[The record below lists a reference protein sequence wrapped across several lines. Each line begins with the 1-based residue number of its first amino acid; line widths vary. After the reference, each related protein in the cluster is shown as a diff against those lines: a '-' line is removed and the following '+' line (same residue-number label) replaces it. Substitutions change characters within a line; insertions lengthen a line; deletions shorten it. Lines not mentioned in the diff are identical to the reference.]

1 MGNCVWEQAAG
12 LELFQGLPPMLLKE
26 LLNGAKWVEYPKKKN
41 VFSAGESVRTVY
53 VVLDGKVMLYNLTR
67 HGNRKILFFL
77 GRGKLLNHNICDTRP
92 VSVFCETVCPAVL
105 LEIPLERFQKYMNES
120 MELTGRI
127 LREYERY
134 IWRLSHQLKNTT
146 GSLLIERKIAA
157 KLWKLGRD
165 FGVRSSQG
173 IQIELEL
180 TMTVLADFV
189 GAPRETVSRACQNLV
204 RRGLLIYR
212 NRRFLLPDPDG
223 LAAFYKV

>member
-1 MGNCVWEQAAG
+1 MEQ
-12 LELFQGLPPMLLKE
+12 
-26 LLNGAKWVEYPKKKN
+26 NGW
-41 VFSAGESVRTVY
+41 SIQ
-53 VVLDGKVMLYNLTR
+53 
-67 HGNRKILFFL
+67 RK
-77 GRGKLLNHNICDTRP
+77 RLLNHNICDTRP

-165 FGVRSSQG
+165 FGVRSPQG